1 MTNGGS
7 LKIYASMMKS
17 MDAGIGRV
25 LKALSRARS
34 SIGRRS

>member
-7 LKIYASMMKS
+7 LKIYASMMRS

-25 LKALSRARS
+25 LQALARAGS
-34 SIGRRS
+34 SATRW